1 MTGEIS
7 AESQSDVN
15 PKIVQLAKFFAA
27 QLTEDG
33 KSDPSTQRQEDQKTL
48 NDPNTALD
56 DLRMV
61 EL

>member
-33 KSDPSTQRQEDQKTL
+33 KSDPSTQRQEGKKTPT
-48 NDPNTALD
+48 NPMSALD
-56 DLRMV
+56 DLRMA